1 MWTQRIISPMQ
12 SSSMAAPMVPVL
24 KKNGKIQL
32 CGDSKL
38 TINQA
43 SSAET
48 HPLPRIDELYANLS
62 GGNFSQSWTK
72 VSFSK
77 IAYHLESHLLLHF
90 FNNAWRCC

>member
-1 MWTQRIISPMQ
+1 MQ

-24 KKNGKIQL
+24 KKNGKVQL
-32 CGDSKL
+32 CGDSEL

-48 HPLPRIDELYANLS
+48 YPLPRIDELYANLS
-62 GGNFSQSWTK
+62 RGNFSQSWTE
-72 VSFSK
+72 VYFST
-77 IAYHLESHLLLHF
+77 IAYRLECHLLLQV